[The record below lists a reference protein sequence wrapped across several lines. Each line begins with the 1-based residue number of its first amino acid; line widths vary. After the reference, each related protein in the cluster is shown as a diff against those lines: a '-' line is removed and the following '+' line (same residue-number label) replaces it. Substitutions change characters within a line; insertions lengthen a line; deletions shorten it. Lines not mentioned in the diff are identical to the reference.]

1 MTFDIY
7 GDRAVEAMALIR
19 EFARVEYWDYFK
31 GDPERALEAFC
42 VMQDAA
48 EAKSAA
54 RIAELDA
61 QLGKR
66 PCQNN
71 RCTNLVAA
79 NIRIAEL
86 EAQVSALKAAGG
98 VPDELRAIGQLLRTQ
113 DEQCTADAMFVV
125 EQKRLII
132 GFDTDYSQGPE
143 DIVWCIEDHNIF
155 QGDEEFAE
163 LERAYEEDGTIPENY
178 SRHGFAWQWA
188 FITAFFTDKDSAEF
202 VERHGHKYEGE
213 LRVTVECEVRN
224 RQWAAMRKWLM
235 SLAAPQAAEQTKQQ
249 EPK

>member
-19 EFARVEYWDYFK
+19 EFARVEYWEYFK

-48 EAKSAA
+48 EAKNAA
-54 RIAELDA
+54 HIAELDA

-71 RCTNLVAA
+71 RCANLIAA
-79 NIRIAEL
+79 NAKIADL

-98 VPDELRAIGQLLRTQ
+98 VPTGYALVPLEPTEEMIRAACVNQAPKGEYSNYEAWWNDHSSGVSEKIRGYV
-113 DEQCTADAMFVV
+113 AS
-125 EQKRLII
+125 
-132 GFDTDYSQGPE
+132 DY
-143 DIVWCIEDHNIF
+143 
-155 QGDEEFAE
+155 
-163 LERAYEEDGTIPENY
+163 
-178 SRHGFAWQWA
+178 
-188 FITAFFTDKDSAEF
+188 
-202 VERHGHKYEGE
+202 
-213 LRVTVECEVRN
+213 RVML
-224 RQWAAMRKWLM
+224 A
-235 SLAAPQAAEQTKQQ
+235 AAPQVAEQTKQQ

>member
-71 RCTNLVAA
+71 RCANLVAA
-79 NIRIAEL
+79 NTRIADL

-98 VPDELRAIGQLLRTQ
+98 VPPGYALVPLEPT
-113 DEQCTADAMFVV
+113 
-125 EQKRLII
+125 
-132 GFDTDYSQGPE
+132 PE
-143 DIVWCIEDHNIF
+143 MLTSAWNGGALGGEDDH
-155 QGDEEFAE
+155 
-163 LERAYEEDGTIPENY
+163 
-178 SRHGFAWQWA
+178 
-188 FITAFFTDKDSAEF
+188 
-202 VERHGHKYEGE
+202 
-213 LRVTVECEVRN
+213 VEC
-224 RQWAAMRKWLM
+224 WSLM
-235 SLAAPQAAEQTKQQ
+235 LAAAPQAVEQTKPQ
-249 EPK
+249 EPSAYLHPTSDKCVSTDPNAYEHAIPLFKRGEA

>member
-1 MTFDIY
+1 MSFDIY
-7 GDRAVEAMALIR
+7 SEKVADASALIR
-19 EFARVEYWDYFK
+19 EFAKCEYFEFFARN
-31 GDPERALEAFC
+31 PEEALKAFIA
-42 VMQDAA
+42 MQDAA

-54 RIAELDA
+54 KIA
-61 QLGKR
+61 
-66 PCQNN
+66 N
-71 RCTNLVAA
+71 
-79 NIRIAEL
+79 L